1 MSVSVNQIMERIGS
15 TQTTK
20 VIQFIR
26 DCFDEMAMGGSRG
39 TRVIKRDIETSLL
52 RYAVPLT
59 AAEILSISVL
69 FQEADGTELMES
81 EDQVMTAGTSNW
93 TNGDFATFDK
103 VGDLSVLCGATG
115 QYCYLDDADIFTK
128 NKIYNLLYDLTVTVG
143 ASFQLQSFDSS
154 DVLGTFVA
162 GTQNEIRFTAT
173 ETSEIKIVGTG
184 LGTGD
189 FDNFSLQEVPLSEY
203 REISRIIGQ
212 MKQNYQREES

>member
-1 MSVSVNQIMERIGS
+1 MSVSVNQIMERLGS
-15 TQTTK
+15 TQTMK
-20 VIQFIR
+20 VIKFIE
-26 DCFDEMAMGGSRG
+26 DCFDEMAMGGSRE
-39 TRVIKRDIETSLL
+39 TQVTKLDIEDDLL

-59 AAEILSISVL
+59 AAKIISVSAL
-69 FQEADGTELMES
+69 YQEADGTELMES
-81 EDQVMTAGTSNW
+81 EDQVLTAGTSNW

-115 QYCYLDDADIFTK
+115 QYCYLDDDDILTK
-128 NKIYNLLYDLTVTVG
+128 NKIYNLLYDLTVSAG

-154 DVLGTFVA
+154 DVLGTFAA

-189 FDNFSLQEVPLSEY
+189 FDNFSLEEVPLSEY
-203 REISRIIGQ
+203 REISRMIGQ
-212 MKQNYQREES
+212 PAQNYQREES